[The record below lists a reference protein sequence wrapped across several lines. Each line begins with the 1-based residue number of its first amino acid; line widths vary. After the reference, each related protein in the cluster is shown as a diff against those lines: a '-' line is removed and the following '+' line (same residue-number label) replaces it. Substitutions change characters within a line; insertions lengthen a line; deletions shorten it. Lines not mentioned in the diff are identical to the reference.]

1 MTGVAARVAAGAAV
15 NADAFPRFFRIAGY
29 PVNSY
34 KVFLCIGCYVAI
46 LTSTLVG
53 LTSGLSP
60 LALGFG
66 LLGFALLGMLG
77 ARAYHL
83 VTHPEL
89 YVWRSFTLTARSG
102 HEGGW
107 SVLGGLIIIPLSL
120 LFDAILGIPIG
131 VFWDHMA
138 IAIAVGG
145 AFIRFGCVCNG
156 CCVGRESSAW
166 FAVRQHD
173 VNGVTKRRVPA
184 QWLEIGWWVL
194 AWMGL
199 FWLWPMELPS
209 GSYAFAVLGWYGL
222 GRLWL
227 ETLRE
232 QITTVAGVRINQ
244 AVAAA
249 MALGGGAGLVLRLLI

>member
-1 MTGVAARVAAGAAV
+1 MTAV
-15 NADAFPRFFRIAGY
+15 EAFPRFFRIAGY

-34 KVFLCIGCYVAI
+34 KVFLCVGCYVGI
-46 LTSTLVG
+46 MTSAAVG
-53 LTSGLSP
+53 LESGLSP

-66 LLGFALLGMLG
+66 LLGCALLGMLG

-83 VTHPEL
+83 ASHPSL
-89 YVWRSFTLTARSG
+89 FLQRSFTLTSRTRG
-102 HEGGW
+102 EGGL
-107 SVLGGLIIIPLSL
+107 SVLGAAIVLVPLSL
-120 LFDAILGIPIG
+120 LFDSILGIPIAI
-131 VFWDHMA
+131 FWDHMA
-138 IAIAVGG
+138 IGIAVGG
-145 AFIRFGCVCNG
+145 AFIRFGCVFNG

-166 FAVRQHD
+166 FALRQHD

-194 AWMGL
+194 AWVGL
-199 FWLWPMELPS
+199 SWLWPMELPS

-232 QITTVAGVRINQ
+232 RITTVAGVRVNQ
-244 AVAAA
+244 AVAAV
-249 MALGGGAGLVLRLLI
+249 MAVGGVAGLVVRLVSLRSGI

>member
-1 MTGVAARVAAGAAV
+1 MRSKAA
-15 NADAFPRFFRIAGY
+15 DPESFPRFFRIAGR

-34 KVFLCIGCYVAI
+34 KVFLCVGCYAGI
-46 LTSTLVG
+46 LTSAWVG
-53 LTSGLSP
+53 LASGLSP

-83 VTHPEL
+83 ASHPRL
-89 YVWRSFTLTARSG
+89 YALSGFTLTARSG
-102 HEGGW
+102 SEGGW
-107 SVLGGLIIIPLSL
+107 SVLGGVIIVPISL
-120 LFDAILGIPIG
+120 LFDSVLGIPIA

-145 AFIRFGCVCNG
+145 AFVRFGCVCNG
-156 CCVGRESSAW
+156 CCVGRESTAW
-166 FAVRQHD
+166 YALRQHD
-173 VNGVTKRRVPA
+173 VNWDSKRRVPA

-194 AWMGL
+194 AWLGL
-199 FWLWPMELPS
+199 LWAWRIALPP

-227 ETLRE
+227 ENLRE
-232 QITTVAGVRINQ
+232 RITTVVGIRINLALAALM
-244 AVAAA
+244 AVAGA
-249 MALGGGAGLVLRLLI
+249 AGLGLSILG